1 MSRLERDLSEL
12 EVLDDE
18 MVRILRAMTGE
29 ERMKMAND
37 IFKLARCLIAR
48 HIAAE
53 HPGWSQEEVQ
63 WETFLTFEEGAV
75 CPLDP
80 SKPAELRP

>member
-37 IFKLARCLIAR
+37 IFKLA
-48 HIAAE
+48 
-53 HPGWSQEEVQ
+53 
-63 WETFLTFEEGAV
+63 GA
-75 CPLDP
+75 
-80 SKPAELRP
+80 